1 MEDKQQYQTN
11 FSVTESLES
20 KTMLFYKFTQNQAVA
35 NDEILSNFGTSANLN
50 KHSNTYS
57 SLYNSPL
64 GLPSNN

>member
-1 MEDKQQYQTN
+1 MEDQQQYQTN
-11 FSVTESLES
+11 FSVPESLGS
-20 KTMLFYKFTQNQAVA
+20 KTMHFYNITQNEGVD
-35 NDEILSNFGTSANLN
+35 NEEILSNLGTSANLN